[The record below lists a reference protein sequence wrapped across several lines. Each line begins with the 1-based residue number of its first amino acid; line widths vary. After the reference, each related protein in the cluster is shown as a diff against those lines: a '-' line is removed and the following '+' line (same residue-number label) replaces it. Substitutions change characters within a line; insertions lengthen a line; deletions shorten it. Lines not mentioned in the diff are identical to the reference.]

1 MKSLKNNLHHY
12 LQNTQ
17 TQHTLLNG
25 NNNDVNIINS
35 FTRIETTS
43 SLILLTQHRIISNA
57 YSTFYYVL
65 DLLVFVRLLFIIF
78 ITYYLLNTLWIV
90 V

>member
-57 YSTFYYVL
+57 YYVL